1 MVLSVWKNHLR
12 DPSLNLTII
21 QRRNRRLETTSC
33 WASED
38 SSSCNSNELTLLLFF
53 SSGFLPSFY
62 IFFYTRAWYEKLGEI
77 QFSDFDYDSR
87 WFEYQKRFLNE
98 GGLNSRGFSVVHFP
112 CRWGRR
118 VNKQTKTIPK
128 IKKNLFLYKSMIWK
142 ISKNRIV

>member
-1 MVLSVWKNHLR
+1 VVLSVWKNHLR

-62 IFFYTRAWYEKLGEI
+62 IFFI
-77 QFSDFDYDSR
+77 QEHDMKNSGKSNLATLITIRGD
-87 WFEYQKRFLNE
+87 LNTK
-98 GGLNSRGFSVVHFP
+98 NGF
-112 CRWGRR
+112 
-118 VNKQTKTIPK
+118 
-128 IKKNLFLYKSMIWK
+128 
-142 ISKNRIV
+142 